1 MAVNERRREIGLL
14 RAIGATGRFVFKMVV
29 VEALMLT
36 FVGGLLGVIGGGVA
50 MYSFSLLISK
60 SLEVPYLWPTLV
72 QVGRMIG
79 FSLGIAVF
87 TGLVASLI
95 PAFVSSRMEPLH
107 AIRMG
112 E

>member
-1 MAVNERRREIGLL
+1 
-14 RAIGATGRFVFKMVV
+14 
-29 VEALMLT
+29 LMLT
-36 FVGGLLGVIGGGVA
+36 FVGGLLGVVGGGVA

-72 QVGRMIG
+72 QIGRMIII
-79 FSLGIAVF
+79 SLGIAVF